1 MVFSSVTFVMVF
13 LPIVLGGYFFV
24 FALGKKTFAGN
35 CFLLASS
42 LFFYAW
48 GEPVYIVLLVASWLT
63 NYLLGLALGRF
74 ASSGGGW
81 AAKWVLI
88 LGVAANIIVL
98 AVFKY
103 ANFIMEN
110 GGLALFN
117 WLAATGHEME
127 SFKNIALPLGI
138 SFYTF
143 QGLSYLIDVYRK
155 ETRAS
160 RNVIDFGCYLTMFPQ
175 LVAGP
180 IVRYASVAEA
190 LRTRTLTVDN
200 IASGI
205 ERFVIGL
212 AKKLLIADTCGRVA
226 DAAFSLSGPDVS
238 WLVAWAGT
246 VCYVL
251 QIYYDFSGY
260 SDMAIGLGRIFGFSF
275 PENFNY
281 PYISR
286 SVREFWRRWHMTLSG
301 WFRDYLYIPL
311 GGNRRGGPRTYLN
324 LLLVFTLCGFW
335 HGASWMF
342 VLWGLYHGFFLVL
355 ERRASFPDNLP
366 RSLQHLYT
374 ILVFSFGWVIFRS
387 ENLTQFAAFAKGL
400 CGLTPLSTMT
410 SKVSIEF
417 FAGDVYIAL
426 VLGILFAMPLF
437 PLARNRIAG
446 LCAKMPPLCTILLQ
460 TLWHCFILGLLL
472 FCYMPLFGST
482 YNAFIYFRF

>member
-1 MVFSSVTFVMVF
+1 MVFSLTKRPFV
-13 LPIVLGGYFFV
+13 
-24 FALGKKTFAGN
+24 GN
-35 CFLLASS
+35 CFLLAAS

-48 GEPVYIVLLVASWLT
+48 GEPVYILLLVASWLL
-63 NYLLGLALGRF
+63 NFLLGLLLGRAVESGRARAARWALG
-74 ASSGGGW
+74 
-81 AAKWVLI
+81 
-88 LGVAANIIVL
+88 LGVAANLIAL

-103 ANFIMEN
+103 ANFLMAN

-117 WLAATGHEME
+117 RLVPQAHAPEA
-127 SFKNIALPLGI
+127 FKTIALPLGI

-143 QGLSYLIDVYRK
+143 QGLSYLIDVYRG

-160 RNVIDFGCYLTMFPQ
+160 RNVVDFGCYLTMFPQ

-180 IVRYASVAEA
+180 IVRYAAVAGA
-190 LRTRTLTVDN
+190 LRSRVPTLDD
-200 IASGI
+200 IAAGI
-205 ERFVIGL
+205 ERCVIGL

-226 DAAFSLSGPDVS
+226 DAAFSLSGAEVS
-238 WLVAWAGT
+238 WLAAWAGT

-260 SDMAIGLGRIFGFSF
+260 SDMAIGLGRIFGFPF

-311 GGNRRGGPRTYLN
+311 GGNRKGPLRTYVN
-324 LLLVFTLCGFW
+324 LLLVFALCGFW

-355 ERRASFPDNLP
+355 ERRSDFPAGRP
-366 RSLQHLYT
+366 RWLQHLYT
-374 ILVFSFGWVIFRS
+374 IVVFMFGWVIFRA
-387 ENLTQFAAFAKGL
+387 ENPAQLLAFAKGL
-400 CGLTPLSTMT
+400 CGLTPLGTMT
-410 SKVSIEF
+410 SKISIEF

-426 VLGILFAMPLF
+426 ALGILFSMPLF
-437 PLARNRIAG
+437 PRAKARAAALR
-446 LCAKMPPLCTILLQ
+446 AKMPPACAILLQ

-472 FCYMPLFGST
+472 FCYMPLFGAT
-482 YNAFIYFRF
+482 YNAFIFFRF